1 MLQRDETIER
11 KVGMQMLEKYLTEEM
26 VQFKETAQNWEEAI
40 RIASEPLVKNH
51 SVEIEYVDTMIE
63 NVKEFG
69 PYIVL
74 LPKFAMP
81 HARPEN
87 GVNKLGLSLLI
98 MEKETKF
105 DGGKSANVF
114 LVLAAPDKDS
124 HLMLLSELS
133 SVLSSQ
139 DKVNALSLAKNY
151 QEIVVILR
159 EESK

>member
-1 MLQRDETIER
+1 MVQCHVRKGWML
-11 KVGMQMLEKYLTEEM
+11 MLEKYLTEEM

-40 RIASEPLVKNH
+40 RIASKPLVKNH

-63 NVKEFG
+63 NVKKFG

-98 MEKETKF
+98 IEKDVEF
-105 DGGKSANVF
+105 AGGKSASVF
-114 LVLAAPDKDS
+114 LVLAAPDQDS
-124 HLMLLSELS
+124 HLTLLSELS
-133 SVLSSQ
+133 SILSSQ
-139 DKVNALSLAKNY
+139 EKVEQIASAKSY
-151 QEIVVILR
+151 QEIVVILQ